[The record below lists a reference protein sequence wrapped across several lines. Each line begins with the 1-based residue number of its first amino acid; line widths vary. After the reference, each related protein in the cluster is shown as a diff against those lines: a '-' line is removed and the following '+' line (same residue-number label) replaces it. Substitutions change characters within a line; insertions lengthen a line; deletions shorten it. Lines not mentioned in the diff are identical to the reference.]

1 MIAFPYQFFRSSSS
15 LLYCTLFNPIL
26 FPHPPQHKY
35 FLDPSTSER
44 GPTPYTSTMDR
55 LIRRHNT
62 DPCRSSKGFSRR
74 SDESYNSQSTAPTS
88 VYDSPRPSL
97 QHAVTATSKPY
108 FVSYDAEV
116 SPATSLNGRSS
127 TSTYASTTEDLYD
140 EPETYEAPQYEAPE
154 YNQEIIESMVQAST
168 PQDFAQLFPS
178 QRRLYIRHD
187 DTAEDGNMNLR
198 VDTEV
203 TEDRYRTQV
212 QLFHLRM
219 HDLKARQFS
228 LRRYCRDSG
237 REVCHSSR
245 RYAKPASERPG
256 IQRSVSNA
264 LASFRSKPEFK
275 RTNSDGSLKHN
286 LKRQDSGYASNGNED
301 DDDVDSFMSSESKSK
316 SILIPTNT
324 TKLEFSNYAQVDVKR
339 RGAKSHKRYEFE
351 YWGSNYAWKRVCT
364 KHSSGKSIS
373 FHLIKDDS
381 GPAIAHIVP
390 ELRSHSQIR
399 AEEEAGGWVPPCS
412 MWISDVKVLSALTDV
427 AE

>member
-1 MIAFPYQFFRSSSS
+1 
-15 LLYCTLFNPIL
+15 
-26 FPHPPQHKY
+26 
-35 FLDPSTSER
+35 
-44 GPTPYTSTMDR
+44 MDR

-62 DPCRSSKGFSRR
+62 DPSCSSKGSSRR

-88 VYDSPRPSL
+88 LYGSPRPSPRPSL
-97 QHAVTATSKPY
+97 QHAVTTSSKPY
-108 FVSYDAEV
+108 FVSYDAGV
-116 SPATSLNGRSS
+116 SPATSLHARTS

-140 EPETYEAPQYEAPE
+140 EPETYEDRQYEAPQCK
-154 YNQEIIESMVQAST
+154 QEVVESVARAST

-187 DTAEDGNMNLR
+187 DTTEDGNMNLR

-203 TEDRYRTQV
+203 MEDRYRTQV

-245 RYAKPASERPG
+245 QYAKPASERPG

-264 LASFRSKPEFK
+264 LAGFRGKPEFK
-275 RTNSDGSLKHN
+275 RTNSGGSLKHN
-286 LKRQDSGYASNGNED
+286 PKRQDSGYASNGDEEED
-301 DDDVDSFMSSESKSK
+301 DIDSFISSGSKPK
-316 SILIPTNT
+316 SIPMPTNT

-339 RGAKSHKRYEFE
+339 CGAKSHKRYEFE
-351 YWGSNYAWKRVCT
+351 YWGSNYAWKRIST
-364 KHSSGKSIS
+364 KGGAGKSIS
-373 FHLIKDDS
+373 FHLIRDDS

-390 ELRSHSQIR
+390 ELRSRSQIR
-399 AEEEAGGWVPPCS
+399 AEEEAGGWVSPCS
-412 MWISDVKVLSALTDV
+412 MWISDAKVLSALTDV

>member
-1 MIAFPYQFFRSSSS
+1 M
-15 LLYCTLFNPIL
+15 
-26 FPHPPQHKY
+26 
-35 FLDPSTSER
+35 ER
-44 GPTPYTSTMDR
+44 I
-55 LIRRHNT
+55 IRRHNT
-62 DPCRSSKGFSRR
+62 DSSRSSKGSSRH

-88 VYDSPRPSL
+88 VYESPRPSPRPSL
-97 QHAVTATSKPY
+97 QHAVTTYAKPY
-108 FVSYDAEV
+108 FVYNAEV
-116 SPATSLNGRSS
+116 SPGTSLHARSS

-140 EPETYEAPQYEAPE
+140 EPETYDDPHYEVPE
-154 YNQEIIESMVQAST
+154 YKQEVVESVARAST
-168 PQDFAQLFPS
+168 PQDFAHFFPS
-178 QRRLYIRHD
+178 QQRLYIRHD
-187 DTAEDGNMNLR
+187 DTTEDGNMNLR

-203 TEDRYRTQV
+203 IEDRYRTQV

-245 RYAKPASERPG
+245 RYEKPASERPG

-275 RTNSDGSLKHN
+275 RTNSGGSLKHSP
-286 LKRQDSGYASNGNED
+286 KREDSDYASNDDDEED
-301 DDDVDSFMSSESKSK
+301 DEVDSFMSKSTS
-316 SILIPTNT
+316 SIHMPTNT

-339 RGAKSHKRYEFE
+339 RGTKNHKRYEFE
-351 YWGSNYAWKRVCT
+351 YWGSNYVWKRSYT
-364 KHSSGKSIS
+364 KGSAGKSIS

-381 GPAIAHIVP
+381 GPPIAHIVP
-390 ELRSHSQIR
+390 ELRSPSQIS

-412 MWISDVKVLSALTDV
+412 MWISDEKVLSALTDV

>member
-1 MIAFPYQFFRSSSS
+1 
-15 LLYCTLFNPIL
+15 
-26 FPHPPQHKY
+26 
-35 FLDPSTSER
+35 
-44 GPTPYTSTMDR
+44 MDR

-62 DPCRSSKGFSRR
+62 DPTRSSKGSSHR
-74 SDESYNSQSTAPTS
+74 SDESYNSQSTASTS
-88 VYDSPRPSL
+88 LYDSPRPSPRPSL
-97 QHAVTATSKPY
+97 QYAVTTPTKPY

-116 SPATSLNGRSS
+116 SPATSVHARSS

-140 EPETYEAPQYEAPE
+140 EPETYEDPQYEVPE
-154 YNQEIIESMVQAST
+154 YKQDGIESVARASS
-168 PQDFAQLFPS
+168 PQDFAHFFPS

-187 DTAEDGNMNLR
+187 DTTEDGNMNLR

-245 RYAKPASERPG
+245 RYAKPPSERPG

-275 RTNSDGSLKHN
+275 RTNSGGSLKHN
-286 LKRQDSGYASNGNED
+286 PKRQDSGYASNGDED
-301 DDDVDSFMSSESKSK
+301 DDEVDSFISSESKSGS
-316 SILIPTNT
+316 SIATPTNT

-364 KHSSGKSIS
+364 KDSAGKSIS

-390 ELRSHSQIR
+390 ELRSRSQIR
-399 AEEEAGGWVPPCS
+399 AEEEAGGWVPPSS
-412 MWISDVKVLSALTDV
+412 MWISDKRVMSALTDV

>member
-1 MIAFPYQFFRSSSS
+1 
-15 LLYCTLFNPIL
+15 
-26 FPHPPQHKY
+26 
-35 FLDPSTSER
+35 
-44 GPTPYTSTMDR
+44 MDR
-55 LIRRHNT
+55 SIRRHNT
-62 DPCRSSKGFSRR
+62 DPSHSSKGFSRR

-88 VYDSPRPSL
+88 LYDNSPRPSTRPSL
-97 QHAVTATSKPY
+97 QHAVTTTSKPY
-108 FVSYDAEV
+108 FASYESEV
-116 SPATSLNGRSS
+116 SPATSSHARSS
-127 TSTYASTTEDLYD
+127 SSTCASTTEYVYD
-140 EPETYEAPQYEAPE
+140 EPETYEEVPE
-154 YNQEIIESMVQAST
+154 YKQEIIESVARAST

-178 QRRLYIRHD
+178 QRRLCIRHD
-187 DTAEDGNMNLR
+187 DTTEDGNMNLR

-203 TEDRYRTQV
+203 IEYQYRTQV

-228 LRRYCRDSG
+228 LRRYCRESG

-264 LASFRSKPEFK
+264 LASFRGKPEIK
-275 RTNSDGSLKHN
+275 RTNSGGSLKHN
-286 LKRQDSGYASNGNED
+286 PVRQDSGYASNSDEEE

-316 SILIPTNT
+316 STAIPTNT

-339 RGAKSHKRYEFE
+339 RGTKSNKRYEFE
-351 YWGSNYAWKRVCT
+351 YWGSNYTWKRVC
-364 KHSSGKSIS
+364 KKDSAGKSIS

-381 GPAIAHIVP
+381 GPPIAHIVP

-412 MWISDVKVLSALTDV
+412 MWISDERVLSALTDV